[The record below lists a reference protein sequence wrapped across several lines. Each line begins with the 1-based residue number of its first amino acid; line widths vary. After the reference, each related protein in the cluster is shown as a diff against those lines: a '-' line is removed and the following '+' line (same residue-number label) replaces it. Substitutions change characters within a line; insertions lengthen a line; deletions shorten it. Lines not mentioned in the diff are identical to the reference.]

1 MRARK
6 LTAADVCEVSGYNR
20 DQLRAL
26 LNELPGWA
34 SAPKARKARKYSA
47 HDLIVL
53 SVVRMLDTNIGIRR
67 QHISRVFPYL
77 RNALLGPKKITG
89 NARLAITFS
98 PLHVDYLDDRET
110 LREGVIV
117 SLQPVFDRV
126 DRYLSVGTA
135 IESDDQVTLQL
146 GPGLVGTRRK
156 RV

>member
-1 MRARK
+1 MRTRK

-34 SAPKARKARKYSA
+34 SAPKARKAREYSA

-53 SVVRMLDTNIGIRR
+53 TVVRMLDTNIGIRR

-77 RNALLGPKKITG
+77 RKALLGPKKITG
-89 NARLAITFS
+89 NARLAVTFS
-98 PLHVDYLDDRET
+98 PLRVDYLDDRET

-135 IESDDQVTLQL
+135 IESDAQVTLQL
-146 GPGLVGTRRK
+146 GPGLVGARRK